1 MRFDKALADSTIRR
15 FNELQG
21 VDGIEP
27 GSLFRWS
34 QSGRQTLSRVT
45 RPGTRP
51 FSSGGRSEVG
61 YGIAT
66 NKDIVLA
73 VNAMIDQWYHEHGAY
88 SDPPLVSVEL
98 YPRFPELSTLSANT
112 GRSVDALVKQAVNAM
127 LSDSPGPLTQEVV

>member
-45 RPGTRP
+45 RG
-51 FSSGGRSEVG
+51 GGRSDVG

-66 NKDIVLA
+66 NKEIVIA

-98 YPRFPELSTLSANT
+98 YPRFPELSTLAANT

-127 LSDSPGPLTQEVV
+127 LSDSPGPLTHVV